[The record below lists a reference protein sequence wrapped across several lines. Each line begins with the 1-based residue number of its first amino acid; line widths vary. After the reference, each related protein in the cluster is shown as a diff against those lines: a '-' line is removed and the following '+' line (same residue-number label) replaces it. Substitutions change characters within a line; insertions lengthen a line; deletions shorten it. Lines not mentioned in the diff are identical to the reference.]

1 MRALIIDDEPPVITV
16 VRLLV
21 DWDKYGITEVF
32 SAASAEEG
40 LSVIGQMRP
49 EIILSDINLPDMNGL
64 DLIEKLQ
71 DGNPQ
76 AQIIIISAFDKF
88 SYAQRAVELGCV
100 EYLLKP
106 LKRERINNAVE
117 KAVRKYR
124 EAHEVQSDS
133 QMTRIQSLLSLY
145 LGAEHLPELYQEMS
159 RIAPWIGGWKRI
171 VGGVIPMGYLP
182 HDAPSLLTIQ
192 EAAYRFAAEERLGAA
207 AVWGN
212 SSDIVL
218 FLNGDAVGLEGRCT
232 RFLEQ
237 IRDNLGLKLYMGLS
251 EPMQMPDQLD
261 SAYLMAQEAAVSAN
275 LLKDGCVIRSSAIP
289 ATRAVS
295 FSWAEEILFVD
306 FPREEPEKIRANVRN
321 FCLRFLEPG
330 YISLRQIE
338 NLRTFYNNTRNRRIQ
353 NLLAEHH
360 ITVFSPLPAV
370 ESLCL
375 ADGSVKKEALEEMLI
390 TDMLTQRAYCL
401 EQIAPSSISEVIEQ
415 VQTYL
420 WKHHQETISMEDI
433 ARKFGVSFSHLSRT
447 FKKEVGVGMNEYL
460 THIRIEKAAAL
471 LREGGR
477 PSDVSLEAGFLDPK
491 YFSRVFRKEM
501 DMTPSEYRK
510 VHFHGDG
517 NS

>member
-1 MRALIIDDEPPVITV
+1 MKALIIDDEPPVITV

-21 DWDKYGITEVF
+21 DWGKYGITEVS
-32 SAASAEEG
+32 SAASAEDG
-40 LSVIGQMRP
+40 LAVIGQMHP

-71 DGNPQ
+71 SGNPQ

-218 FLNGDAVGLEGRCT
+218 FLNGDAVGL
-232 RFLEQ
+232 
-237 IRDNLGLKLYMGLS
+237 
-251 EPMQMPDQLD
+251 
-261 SAYLMAQEAAVSAN
+261 
-275 LLKDGCVIRSSAIP
+275 DGKMDGGIP
-289 ATRAVS
+289 AFVLVGKH
-295 FSWAEEILFVD
+295 EKLFLVCLMGGPD
-306 FPREEPEKIRANVRN
+306 RETMKKI
-321 FCLRFLEPG
+321 
-330 YISLRQIE
+330 Y
-338 NLRTFYNNTRNRRIQ
+338 
-353 NLLAEHH
+353 
-360 ITVFSPLPAV
+360 
-370 ESLCL
+370 
-375 ADGSVKKEALEEMLI
+375 DSVK
-390 TDMLTQRAYCL
+390 
-401 EQIAPSSISEVIEQ
+401 
-415 VQTYL
+415 
-420 WKHHQETISMEDI
+420 
-433 ARKFGVSFSHLSRT
+433 
-447 FKKEVGVGMNEYL
+447 
-460 THIRIEKAAAL
+460 
-471 LREGGR
+471 GR
-477 PSDVSLEAGFLDPK
+477 
-491 YFSRVFRKEM
+491 
-501 DMTPSEYRK
+501 
-510 VHFHGDG
+510 
-517 NS
+517 